1 MEPIV
6 LVGLFLVVPA
16 IVIGIAF
23 LVHQDAKRLGMDDY
37 DKWFGIVVLTGGT
50 GLLLYLFER
59 DDHKAEQTAPAD
71 AEFPLPGAT
80 VREEGS
86 ETDE

>member
-6 LVGLFLVVPA
+6 LVGLFLVVPT
-16 IVIGIAF
+16 IVIGAAF

-37 DKWFGIVVLTGGT
+37 DRWFGIVVLTGGT
-50 GLLLYLFER
+50 GLLLYLLER
-59 DDHKAEQTAPAD
+59 DDHEAEQTVPAD

-80 VREEGS
+80 VGEEGS
-86 ETDE
+86 ESNE